1 MNQICVADFDA
12 TETGKLMLLLPSTLV
27 ATKLMALTGRSEHD
41 L

>member
-1 MNQICVADFDA
+1 MSDFDA

-27 ATKLMALTGRSEHD
+27 ATKLMALNGRSEHG